1 MVLWPQKFLDG
12 DSSSDP
18 WAATSQLGREEE
30 AHLRRMVLHEGPL
43 VSRSGGG
50 LAEPEKNTREARQLT
65 RGVHLMSGRGG
76 RVAARERVLTLE
88 QGALEPCLRGA
99 GREPSLRV

>member
-18 WAATSQLGREEE
+18 WAATCQLGREEE

-43 VSRSGGG
+43 VSRSGAG

-65 RGVHLMSGRGG
+65 RGGPPN
-76 RVAARERVLTLE
+76 EW
-88 QGALEPCLRGA
+88 GA
-99 GREPSLRV
+99 GGGGWLQGSVS